1 VQTGKTAAA
10 PSRSTGTL
18 LSRSA
23 AKVAFDVLDVVAVL
37 IESASQKDNGV
48 RSTGVSEATPR
59 PLPEHTFGR

>member
-1 VQTGKTAAA
+1 VQTGETAAA
-10 PSRSTGTL
+10 PSGSTGTL

-23 AKVAFDVLDVVAVL
+23 TKVAFGVLDVVAVL
-37 IESASQKDNGV
+37 IEKPVAEENGV